1 MNRSML
7 TKLTNHL
14 FLRFS
19 STLPIPLP
27 EHLVS
32 DLVFLE
38 NLFNTFVKMIDGKR
52 EESGG
57 KCIRKWPQKVRRNFW
72 PKPSFSSK
80 PCAFTVILMDAPSPI
95 QRKYTTVTM
104 QNKTVSLSLA
114 VVWESPKPPRRS
126 QLLRTTAM

>member
-1 MNRSML
+1 MPMITDEVNNNNISNHISLCKASFKGCHILLVDMNRSML

-14 FLRFS
+14 FPWFL
-19 STLPIPLP
+19 STLPIPLL

-57 KCIRKWPQKVRRNFW
+57 KCRKWPQ
-72 PKPSFSSK
+72 
-80 PCAFTVILMDAPSPI
+80 
-95 QRKYTTVTM
+95 
-104 QNKTVSLSLA
+104 LA
-114 VVWESPKPPRRS
+114 KIW
-126 QLLRTTAM
+126 